1 MLHHVEAQFFGL
13 AGEHFGELEEVQEEH
28 ELQVFAGELFAFLR
42 GRLGAGGGFAGLING
57 DPVVLQ
63 GRGLREGG
71 WGEAGLMRRRG
82 IEQGLQMRLH
92 LVIAAGLEDGA
103 ALLQRFEQNGRVR
116 AKSSD
121 EAGLDAFHVGGDLQT
136 KIVLGLFAGLAQA
149 EAALVIGHAVLD
161 GGEGTGGRGDAGGE
175 FATGVVRAQALQV
188 VGGESDEFGHADA
201 IVIERV
207 FQEGGERS
215 HGGGMGVG

>member
-1 MLHHVEAQFFGL
+1 VLHHVEAQFLGL
-13 AGEHFGELEEVQEEH
+13 AGEHFGELQEVEEEH
-28 ELQVFAGELFAFLR
+28 ELQVFAGQLLAFL
-42 GRLGAGGGFAGLING
+42 GDGLAAGGGFAGG
-57 DPVVLQ
+57 VDRGSVVFQ
-63 GRGLREGG
+63 IRGLRDGGRGQGGGVRGGGVEEG
-71 WGEAGLMRRRG
+71 
-82 IEQGLQMRLH
+82 EQVRLH
-92 LVIAAGLEDGA
+92 LVVTAGVEDVA
-103 ALLQRFEQNGRVR
+103 ALWQRLQQHGRVR

-161 GGEGTGGRGDAGGE
+161 GGEGTGGRGDVGGE

-207 FQEGGERS
+207 FQ
-215 HGGGMGVG
+215 